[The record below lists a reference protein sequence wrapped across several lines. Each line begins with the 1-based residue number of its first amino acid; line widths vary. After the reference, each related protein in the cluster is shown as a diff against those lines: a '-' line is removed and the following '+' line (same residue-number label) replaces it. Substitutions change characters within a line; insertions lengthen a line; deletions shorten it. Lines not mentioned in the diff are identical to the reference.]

1 VRTSWASF
9 AAVPLIVGGLAFSQ
23 AWQAALALPGAWWAF
38 PVAAS
43 SISVA
48 ALAISAISAVSAIS
62 VVPKRSGGSI
72 STGAYLIPGPAMA
85 ALFVLPGVAP
95 VPAAPAWAADLM
107 PGLFLLSALLFYA
120 VTREPEEDEGRPAE
134 PLRTAPD

>member
-1 VRTSWASF
+1 MRTSWVSF
-9 AAVPLIVGGLAFSQ
+9 AAIPLIVGGLAFSQ

-48 ALAISAISAVSAIS
+48 ALAISA
-62 VVPKRSGGSI
+62 VPRRNGGSL